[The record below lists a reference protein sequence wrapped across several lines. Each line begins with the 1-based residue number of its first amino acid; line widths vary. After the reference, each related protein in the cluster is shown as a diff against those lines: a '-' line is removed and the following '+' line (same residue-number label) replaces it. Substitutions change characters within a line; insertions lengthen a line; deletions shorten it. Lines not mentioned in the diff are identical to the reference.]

1 MSISFFL
8 ADENYNLPYPMTVLK
23 SFLNEDQDDETPNP
37 AYVREL
43 DINFTNHNAYAVLD
57 QLGIKYDSNGTDY
70 IPLDDDLVSKIALAV
85 SETYRSGDNDLCRRI
100 IRISD
105 MVQYGL
111 SHNCKF
117 IYGV

>member
-8 ADENYNLPYPMTVLK
+8 ADENHNIPYSMGVLK
-23 SFLNEDQDDETPNP
+23 SFLNEDQDDETHNP

-43 DINFTNHNAYAVLD
+43 DINLTNDNAYDVLD
-57 QLGIKYDSNGTDY
+57 KLNIKYDCNGTDY
-70 IPLDDDLVSKIALAV
+70 IPLDDDLVSKIARAV
-85 SETYRSGDNDLCRRI
+85 SETYDAGNNDLCRRI

-111 SHNCKF
+111 RHNCKF